1 MSIAGFDLS
10 SIARA
15 LPLDR
20 AKRASASVNLLL
32 AVADMKR
39 DKRDQFERNLDAAV
53 RVYGGVGVV
62 SLKFNTLNG
71 RGLTMLTEAVKTGK
85 GEFAETLLTRYGAD
99 PTAEADG
106 ACALA
111 MALAAREA
119 FLTFGEILEAHATRV
134 GFESLEAYVRE
145 KYPAGAEALAKRRA
159 ETTTDGGR
167 MTEEFDRKRA
177 LTPYYG
183 EMRGERVACGVVQTP
198 ETESVGE
205 AMRRETR
212 RRAEAS
218 EGYGAR
224 GAVLEVLLWRDAAR
238 SAIHFTIGMT
248 MLLFVRLAPRSTV
261 SGVSLTA
268 YASMAYL
275 AYKYVWAV
283 MFPRLSYGL
292 ELNDRA
298 VGDMA
303 QRWAISFNAWA
314 SRHRGVLAG
323 RDNSAV
329 FRTFLA
335 LYAVSALG
343 HVMSAWAVATTLW
356 VGAFTVPPFF
366 DAYRYSI
373 TNAYVTAHIFT
384 SSRFN
389 ALSAPKRWI
398 GGLLLGAFAFASVNV
413 KARFCLSFL
422 ALVAFRMF
430 RETHVKELA
439 AFENIVRSA
448 SRRVSRSMNEFA
460 MILSPAARHR
470 R

>member
-1 MSIAGFDLS
+1 MPQSSYNDGTHTHLPENDKDPVEIDARGNQRANDFVGSVPASHRAATDATRDDATRDDGMFENFASISRSTLERGASSERERRPFADLRNDASAGRGDS
-10 SIARA
+10 GAS
-15 LPLDR
+15 
-20 AKRASASVNLLL
+20 RASTVELRRGARWARDDFVETPAALR
-32 AVADMKR
+32 KR
-39 DKRDQFERNLDAAV
+39 VESLDAFGTV
-53 RVYGGVGVV
+53 R
-62 SLKFNTLNG
+62 
-71 RGLTMLTEAVKTGK
+71 RTEDATPAS
-85 GEFAETLLTRYGAD
+85 FA
-99 PTAEADG
+99 
-106 ACALA
+106 
-111 MALAAREA
+111 
-119 FLTFGEILEAHATRV
+119 
-134 GFESLEAYVRE
+134 
-145 KYPAGAEALAKRRA
+145 A

-303 QRWAISFNAWA
+303 QRWAISFNVWA

>member
-1 MSIAGFDLS
+1 MGRDDSGVS
-10 SIARA
+10 
-15 LPLDR
+15 
-20 AKRASASVNLLL
+20 RASTVELRRGARWTRDDFVETPAALR
-32 AVADMKR
+32 KR
-39 DKRDQFERNLDAAV
+39 VESLDAFGTA
-53 RVYGGVGVV
+53 R
-62 SLKFNTLNG
+62 
-71 RGLTMLTEAVKTGK
+71 RTEDATPAS
-85 GEFAETLLTRYGAD
+85 FA
-99 PTAEADG
+99 
-106 ACALA
+106 
-111 MALAAREA
+111 
-119 FLTFGEILEAHATRV
+119 
-134 GFESLEAYVRE
+134 
-145 KYPAGAEALAKRRA
+145 A

-183 EMRGERVACGVVQTP
+183 KVRGERVARGVVETP

-218 EGYGAR
+218 EGNGAR

-261 SGVSLTA
+261 SGVSFTA

-366 DAYRYSI
+366 DAYKYPI

-398 GGLLLGAFAFASVNV
+398 GGLLLGAGAFASVNV

-448 SRRVSRSMNEFA
+448 SRRVSRSVNEFA
-460 MILSPAARHR
+460 MILSPAVRHR